1 MKDNSNIV
9 DYMYR
14 YIEKYTGKYRI
25 LPYYD
30 IELED
35 FPRDLNGSIDES
47 FDDLYIPCKKGI
59 ITHTYDDFD
68 KLAICFYDKRPSV
81 AKGIYDEICNKY
93 KDINISIELIGND
106 SYIYFYDC
114 DINKIASIVKPK
126 TSGAKI
132 KWNDN
137 RNLPK
142 VEYIIPEED
151 NKKLSKVISKLS
163 KTEKMRIIKT
173 CNSAF
178 LKSISNKKFDAKVEM
193 KKSRLNPK
201 EYIHS
206 IGMWDRYI
214 RFIKKEIKNE
224 SI

>member
-81 AKGIYDEICNKY
+81 AKGIY
-93 KDINISIELIGND
+93 
-106 SYIYFYDC
+106 
-114 DINKIASIVKPK
+114 
-126 TSGAKI
+126 
-132 KWNDN
+132 
-137 RNLPK
+137 
-142 VEYIIPEED
+142 VE
-151 NKKLSKVISKLS
+151 NA
-163 KTEKMRIIKT
+163 T
-173 CNSAF
+173 
-178 LKSISNKKFDAKVEM
+178 
-193 KKSRLNPK
+193 
-201 EYIHS
+201 
-206 IGMWDRYI
+206 
-214 RFIKKEIKNE
+214 
-224 SI
+224 